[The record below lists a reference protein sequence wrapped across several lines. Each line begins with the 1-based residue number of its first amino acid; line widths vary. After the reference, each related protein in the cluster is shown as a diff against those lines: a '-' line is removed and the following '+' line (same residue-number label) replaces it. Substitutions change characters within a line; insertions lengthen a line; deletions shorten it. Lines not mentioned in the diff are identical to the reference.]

1 MKTEELGKSK
11 ILNLLLKPAGFLME
25 SGVRRW
31 LIGSQKMLQG
41 ANLQPG
47 QTVLEVGAG
56 TGFFTIPAA
65 KLLGEQG
72 HLIAI
77 EVLAG
82 YVKHIEKKLNKA
94 GLKNVRVIQRDALET
109 GLEKE
114 SVDSILLFG
123 VIPFPTLPL
132 NRLLREMHRVLRP
145 DGTMAVWLFPT
156 PAWVPRSIQ
165 SSGLFEFTTKE
176 NGVYRYKRIN
186 VDTPAE

>member
-1 MKTEELGKSK
+1 MKTEELGRIK

-47 QTVLEVGAG
+47 ETVLEVGAG

-82 YVKHIEKKLNKA
+82 YATRIEKKVADA
-94 GLKNVRVIQRDALET
+94 GLENVRVIQRDALET

-114 SVDSILLFG
+114 SVDTILLFG

-132 NRLLREMHRVLRP
+132 NRLLPEMHRVLKP
-145 DGTMAVWLFPT
+145 GGHIAVWLFPT
-156 PAWVPRSIQ
+156 PAWVPRSIR
-165 SSGLFEFTTKE
+165 SSGLFEFTVKQ
-176 NGVYRYKRIN
+176 NGVYRYERIN
-186 VDTPAE
+186 GDKPAE

>member
-94 GLKNVRVIQRDALET
+94 GLKNCPCHPTGRSGNRTGKGKRRHHSTFWCNSVPYLALKPVAA
-109 GLEKE
+109 G
-114 SVDSILLFG
+114 
-123 VIPFPTLPL
+123 
-132 NRLLREMHRVLRP
+132 N
-145 DGTMAVWLFPT
+145 A
-156 PAWVPRSIQ
+156 
-165 SSGLFEFTTKE
+165 
-176 NGVYRYKRIN
+176 
-186 VDTPAE
+186 